1 MKEFD
6 FIRAIQPANLRQS
19 HVIKGIGDDAAIVR
33 TPYHDSILTVDTMVE
48 NIHFSRKT
56 VDPFHIGWRALAA
69 NISDIAAMGGVP
81 IAYLV
86 SIVVSDNWK
95 EHELIEIYNGM
106 DELARKYNMDL
117 IGGDTVIGQE
127 LSISITVMGTVAANG
142 KRYRSHARD
151 GDVVFVTGNLG
162 GSACGLHV
170 LLQDTGN
177 SLTPF
182 KDAIRK
188 HQMPIPNVEFVER
201 CASIKRMALND
212 ISDGIASEANEIA
225 KASNISIEIEP
236 DKLPTHKDLEH
247 FPSELQYQ
255 WKMSGGEDFE
265 LLGTVS
271 LHEWHEIKKIANQ
284 IHVPITKIGSVHY
297 HTERNGKAWIK
308 DNNKLL
314 RLEPTG
320 YIHKTK

>member
-6 FIRAIQPANLRQS
+6 FIRAIQPTSLRQPQ
-19 HVIKGIGDDAAIVR
+19 VIKGIGDDAAIVR
-33 TPYHDSILTVDTMVE
+33 NPYHDSILTVDTMVE

-56 VDPFHIGWRALAA
+56 VEPFHIGWRALAA

-86 SIVVSDNWK
+86 SIVVSDSW
-95 EHELIEIYNGM
+95 EEYELLEIYAGM
-106 DELARKYNMDL
+106 DELAKKYKMDL

-151 GDVVFVTGNLG
+151 GDIVFVTGNVG

-170 LLQDTGN
+170 LLNEDHD
-177 SLTPF
+177 LRPLF
-182 KDAIRK
+182 KNAIRK
-188 HQMPIPNVEFVER
+188 HQMPVPNVKFVEK
-201 CASIKRMALND
+201 CHTIKRMALND

-225 KASNISIEIEP
+225 KASNISLEIEP
-236 DKLPTHKDLEH
+236 NKIPIHKELKQ
-247 FPSELQYQ
+247 FSPILQYQ

-271 LHEWHEIKKIANQ
+271 AQEWQELKNIAEDNN
-284 IHVPITKIGSVHY
+284 ITISKIGSVSNH
-297 HTERNGKAWIK
+297 HERNGSAWIK
-308 DNNKLL
+308 DADKIF

-320 YIHKTK
+320 YIHETK